1 MKLIFVGHRWALP
14 RMIQS
19 AEHMGYD
26 VMGILDKHLN
36 EKTYKGIPVLGSED
50 ELTTSTKYHDCVF
63 HVASHWD
70 GSNTGARI
78 HRYEKIK
85 LLEELKLNVIP
96 LIHPTVTTC
105 NDHVIGR
112 GAYIDD
118 KVHISNDC
126 VIGPYSTIATGS
138 IIGHDTIIHF
148 NSQIGP
154 VVMLT
159 LCDIGHNS
167 SIGAYSRIMHWK
179 NKQYRH
185 KRLIIGSNTRIFSD
199 INMTKPVP
207 DNHDQLTNDK
217 ILPTREE
224 PLNELC

>member
-1 MKLIFVGHRWALP
+1 MA
-14 RMIQS
+14 
-19 AEHMGYD
+19 
-26 VMGILDKHLN
+26 N
-36 EKTYKGIPVLGSED
+36 
-50 ELTTSTKYHDCVF
+50 
-63 HVASHWD
+63 HWD
-70 GSNTGARI
+70 GSDTGARI

-85 LLEELKLNVIP
+85 LLEDLKLNVVH
-96 LIHPTVTTC
+96 LIHPTATTC
-105 NDHVIGR
+105 DDYVIGR

-126 VIGPYSTIATGS
+126 VIGPYSTVATGS
-138 IIGHDTIIHF
+138 IIGHDTVTYF

-154 VVMLT
+154 VVMTT

-179 NKQYRH
+179 NRLYRH
-185 KRLIIGSNTRIFSD
+185 KRLIIGSNTRIFTD
-199 INMTKPVP
+199 INMMMSVP